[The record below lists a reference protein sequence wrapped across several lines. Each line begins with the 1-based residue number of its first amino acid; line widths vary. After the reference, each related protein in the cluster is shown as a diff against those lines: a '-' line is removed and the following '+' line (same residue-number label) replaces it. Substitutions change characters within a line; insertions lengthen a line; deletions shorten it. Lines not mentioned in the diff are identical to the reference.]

1 MLRSI
6 LSVVSGYIL
15 MMVIITIYFAII
27 MFIKFGGFPN
37 PNTVPEMS
45 ASLIVIILLLDLLT
59 GGVGGYVTGWI
70 AQKDEFQHTL
80 WLSIITFVIGAVMS
94 AASWGKEPGW
104 YVLSRQVGM
113 FFTILIGGRIRSITK
128 KA

>member
-27 MFIKFGGFPN
+27 MYIKFGGVPD

-45 ASLIVIILLLDLLT
+45 ASIIVIILLLDLLT

-80 WLSIITFVIGAVMS
+80 
-94 AASWGKEPGW
+94 
-104 YVLSRQVGM
+104 
-113 FFTILIGGRIRSITK
+113 
-128 KA
+128 